1 MNSNILK
8 FDNIYSIYLNVK
20 PSYNKEIEKVKSG
33 DTILS
38 STINQIDSIRENIDK
53 SIMNRYNY

>member
-20 PSYNKEIEKVKSG
+20 PSYNEEIEKVKNG
-33 DTILS
+33 NTILS

-53 SIMNRYNY
+53 SIMNKYNY

>member
-20 PSYNKEIEKVKSG
+20 PSYNEEIEKVKSG

>member
-1 MNSNILK
+1 MSILK

-20 PSYNKEIEKVKSG
+20 PSYNEEIEKVKSG
-33 DTILS
+33 NTILS

-53 SIMNRYNY
+53 SIMNKYNY